1 MSTHSL
7 AKRSAAFFFGQS
19 AANRLASAL
28 TMILLAVMLAVP
40 IPAFAATDYA
50 PTWDEYKEKNL
61 KGEETLTWNHV
72 ADAMDIVF
80 DAAKE
85 LYQGGDAE
93 GAYNAVNAGYY
104 GYYETTGFERNA
116 MSYIAGS
123 RKTEVENQFSLCK
136 SYAKKGGTVEEFT
149 TAVDGLKTMI
159 REDARKLDGT
169 TGEGGSSE
177 SGSGDLVAAGA
188 FAGAFGIIVR
198 EGIEAMLVIG
208 AIIAYLVKAGQKR
221 SLKHVYIGAALG
233 IVCSFI
239 VAWLLTQLKMAGG
252 EQQEIIEGV
261 TALIAV
267 VMLFWVSNW
276 MLSKSET
283 KAWNAYIKKAVE
295 GAATTGSVF
304 ALAFTAW
311 LAVFR
316 EGAEVVL
323 FLQPLVN
330 STDPAIIWAGIL
342 AGFAVLAIIFI
353 VMRVFSVRL
362 PLKPFFMVMSIIMAI
377 MSISF
382 LGSGINELIEGNV
395 IVGTYVP
402 WVPTGNEV
410 LTVLGINPWVETLV
424 PQAILL
430 FIYIVIFILHFRKEK
445 KNKAAGITE
454 QTAPQAAE
462 QATTTATAKA
472 AAQDASQQAAQAADK
487 ATGQATQAVEQATQ
501 AADQAADAGGKA

>member
-1 MSTHSL
+1 MPFTMTRKLSL
-7 AKRSAAFFFGQS
+7 VPCLAGVLFAAL
-19 AANRLASAL
+19 LALSAL
-28 TMILLAVMLAVP
+28 GAYVAY
-40 IPAFAATDYA
+40 AATDYQA
-50 PTWDEYKEKNL
+50 TWEDYKSTIDES
-61 KGEETLTWNHV
+61 ETITWNTV

-85 LYQGGDAE
+85 LYEAGDAK
-93 GAYNAVNAGYY
+93 GAYEAVNAGYY

-116 MSYIAGS
+116 MSYISGS

-136 SYAKKGGTVEEFT
+136 SYAKKGGTVQEFT
-149 TAVDGLKTMI
+149 EAVDGLKTMI
-159 REDARKLDGT
+159 REDAHVLDGT
-169 TGEGGSSE
+169 SPGSDQASEG
-177 SGSGDLVAAGA
+177 GDLVTAGA

-208 AIIAYLVKAGQKR
+208 AIIAYLVKAGQRR
-221 SLKHVYIGAALG
+221 SLKHVYLGAAIG
-233 IVCSFI
+233 IVCSFV
-239 VAWLLTQLKMAGG
+239 VAWLLTLLKMNGG

-261 TALIAV
+261 TALVAV
-267 VMLFWVSNW
+267 VMLYWVSNW

-283 KAWNAYIKKAVE
+283 EAWNAYIKKAVE

-330 STDPAIIWAGIL
+330 DADPAVIWGGIL
-342 AGFAVLAIIFI
+342 AGFAVLAVIFVI
-353 VMRVFSVRL
+353 MRVFSVKL
-362 PLKPFFMVMSIIMAI
+362 PLKPFFLVMSILMFVMA
-377 MSISF
+377 ISF
-382 LGSGINELIEGNV
+382 LGSGLTELIEGNV

-402 WVPTGNEV
+402 WIPTGNEV

-430 FIYIVIFILHFRKEK
+430 LITIVIFIVHFRKER
-445 KNKAAGITE
+445 A
-454 QTAPQAAE
+454 
-462 QATTTATAKA
+462 AKA
-472 AAQDASQQAAQAADK
+472 KSAGSSDTAAHAAS
-487 ATGQATQAVEQATQ
+487 
-501 AADQAADAGGKA
+501 

>member
-1 MSTHSL
+1 MPFTMTRRLSL
-7 AKRSAAFFFGQS
+7 VPCLAGVLFAAL
-19 AANRLASAL
+19 LALSAL
-28 TMILLAVMLAVP
+28 GAHVAY
-40 IPAFAATDYA
+40 AATDYQA
-50 PTWDEYKEKNL
+50 TWEDYKSTIDES
-61 KGEETLTWNHV
+61 ETITWNTV

-85 LYQGGDAE
+85 LYEAGDAK
-93 GAYNAVNAGYY
+93 GAYEAVNAGYY

-116 MSYIAGS
+116 MSYISGS

-136 SYAKKGGTVEEFT
+136 SYAKKGGTVQEFT
-149 TAVDGLKTMI
+149 EAVDGLKTMI
-159 REDARKLDGT
+159 REDAHVLDGT
-169 TGEGGSSE
+169 SPGSDQASEG
-177 SGSGDLVAAGA
+177 GDLVTAGA

-208 AIIAYLVKAGQKR
+208 AIIAYLVKAGQRR
-221 SLKHVYIGAALG
+221 SLKHVYLGAAIG
-233 IVCSFI
+233 IVCSFV
-239 VAWLLTQLKMAGG
+239 VAWLLTLLKMNGG

-261 TALIAV
+261 TALVAV
-267 VMLFWVSNW
+267 VMLYWVSNW

-283 KAWNAYIKKAVE
+283 EAWNAYIKKAVE

-330 STDPAIIWAGIL
+330 DADPAVIWGGIL
-342 AGFAVLAIIFI
+342 AGFAVLAVIFVI
-353 VMRVFSVRL
+353 MRVFSVKL
-362 PLKPFFMVMSIIMAI
+362 PLKPFFLVMSILMFVMA
-377 MSISF
+377 ISF
-382 LGSGINELIEGNV
+382 LGSGLTELIEGNV

-402 WVPTGNEV
+402 WIPTGNEV

-430 FIYIVIFILHFRKEK
+430 LITIVIFIVHFRKER
-445 KNKAAGITE
+445 A
-454 QTAPQAAE
+454 
-462 QATTTATAKA
+462 AKA
-472 AAQDASQQAAQAADK
+472 KSAGSSDTAAHAAS
-487 ATGQATQAVEQATQ
+487 
-501 AADQAADAGGKA
+501 